1 MQRLRLVMAD
11 DHVLVVEGVRRILD
25 REYDIV
31 AVVSDG
37 RAAVEATAR
46 LTPDVVLLDIAMPL
60 LNGIEAARQI
70 RALDSPSKI
79 VFVTMQTDRD
89 YVRAAF
95 GAGASGYVLKQAA
108 PSELTDAIRTV
119 IGGALYLSPA
129 IAPPGTKDFFTA
141 PSPETSDRFV
151 VPLTPR
157 QREVLQLIAEGK
169 SAKEIAHVLA
179 ISPKTV
185 EFHKAGIM
193 DVLGI
198 RTTAE
203 LTRYAMDR
211 GIVSR

>member
-1 MQRLRLVMAD
+1 MQQLRIIMAD
-11 DHVLVVEGVRRILD
+11 DHALVAEGIRRLIERD
-25 REYDIV
+25 YEIT
-31 AVVSDG
+31 AVVGDG
-37 RAAVEATAR
+37 RAAVESAGR
-46 LTPDVVLLDIAMPL
+46 LKPDVILLDIAMPL

-70 RALDSPSKI
+70 RDLDIPTKVI
-79 VFVTMQTDRD
+79 FVTMQTDRD
-89 YVRAAF
+89 YIRVAF
-95 GAGASGYVLKQAA
+95 RAGASGYVLKQAA

-119 IGGALYLSPA
+119 VAGGLYLSPS
-129 IAPPGTKDFFTA
+129 IAPRGPQELFSAPG
-141 PSPETSDRFV
+141 EVSDRFV

-193 DVLGI
+193 DVLGL

-203 LTRYAMDR
+203 LTRYAMER
-211 GIVSR
+211 GIICR